1 MMGQTDLAKESE
13 VDGIK
18 QSVKDEIEAVVLKTT
33 KSGIPLVPQPSND
46 PDDPLN
52 WSSFQKHAVLLV
64 MAFDSLLVKFSATLI
79 APGAHALAEEFGVAL
94 SKATYPGSA
103 PSVMYALAP
112 LLWIPL
118 SHRVGR
124 RPVLLVGNLI
134 ALVAAIGV
142 ARSQSYASALG
153 CRMVMGFGG
162 SVGLCIAPAAIS
174 DMFFLHEKGTRMGIN
189 SILLVTAPYV
199 GGVAGGSIQYNKSLG
214 WRWSMYIA
222 AILYAFQ
229 LFLQIFLVP
238 ETIYERDLARLNTAP
253 EAKNSLYRRLGFR
266 SITNTSNET
275 WAQTFRRPYTMFFY
289 PAVLLPSFWFSV
301 FVMSEVANTAG
312 FALNFGTT
320 SRFTF
325 NAAQVGFCFF
335 AGLIGASLGET
346 IAGPLC
352 DLFVKRTIKRGET
365 WRSEKYLIL
374 LLSGLVTGSTGLI
387 LYGFQLEYASSWVSP
402 LAGIALFVFGQE
414 ILVTVLLTYM
424 IDCYPDRAAEVAIVF
439 QFFFSIQC
447 FHPPFYTPQW
457 IARSA
462 GAKVP
467 YLVYGLLPIVL
478 FPFCIGIFMWKG
490 QEIRAKGALVK
501 IY

>member
-1 MMGQTDLAKESE
+1 MDDTKRVEELEMNGFKS
-13 VDGIK
+13 
-18 QSVKDEIEAVVLKTT
+18 SVKDEVEAVVLKTT
-33 KSGIPLVPQPSND
+33 KNGIPLVPQPSND

-52 WSSFQKHAVLLV
+52 WSSFAKHAVLAV

-94 SKATYPGSA
+94 SKATYPGTA
-103 PSVMYALAP
+103 PSIMYALSP

-124 RPVLLVGNLI
+124 RPVLLIGNLI

-142 ARSQSYASALG
+142 AKSQSYAAALG
-153 CRMVMGFGG
+153 CRIVMGFGG

-174 DMFFLHEKGTRMGIN
+174 DMFFLHEKGTRMGMN
-189 SILLVTAPYV
+189 SILLVIAPYV
-199 GGVAGGSIQYNKSLG
+199 GGVAGGSVQYNQSLG

-229 LFLQIFLVP
+229 VFLQIFLVP
-238 ETIYERDLARLNTAP
+238 ETIYERDLTWSSTAQ
-253 EAKNSLYRRLGFR
+253 EEKSLYRRLGFR
-266 SITNTSNET
+266 TPTNPLNET
-275 WAQTFRRPYTMFFY
+275 WAQTFRRPYAMFAY

-312 FALNFGTT
+312 FALNFGST
-320 SRFTF
+320 SRFAF
-325 NAAQVGFCFF
+325 NTAQIGFCFF
-335 AGLIGASLGET
+335 AGLIGAFLGET

-352 DLFVKRTIKRGET
+352 DLFVRRTIQRGET
-365 WRSEKYLIL
+365 WVSEKYLIL
-374 LLSGLVTGSTGLI
+374 LLPGIITGSAGLI
-387 LYGFQLEYASSWVSP
+387 LYGFELEYGASWVAP
-402 LAGIALFVFGQE
+402 LAAISLFVFGQE

-424 IDCYPDRAAEVAIVF
+424 IDCYPNQAAEVAIVF

-478 FPFCIGIFMWKG
+478 FPFCVGIFMWRG
-490 QEIRAKGALVK
+490 QKIRAKGALIK
-501 IY
+501 MH